1 MLWVFCIFILETI
14 KDIGDVSWLKITVIG
29 ITGLVGVTSAFRFYL
44 DSTRQVY
51 IHRSRFPDNN
61 AHKLKKCI
69 LLLNYYN
76 VTIISPVGGR
86 LPHGRQ

>member
-51 IHRSRFPDNN
+51 IHRLSFLF
-61 AHKLKKCI
+61 K
-69 LLLNYYN
+69 
-76 VTIISPVGGR
+76 
-86 LPHGRQ
+86 

>member
-61 AHKLKKCI
+61 AHKLKKYIFNTEFLQC
-69 LLLNYYN
+69 YDYCSCQR
-76 VTIISPVGGR
+76 TIATG
-86 LPHGRQ
+86 